1 MRLARLA
8 ETLGAINYLQTV
20 GSFGTA
26 APNPGYS
33 GGVSNHVNLPP

>member
-8 ETLGAINYLQTV
+8 ETLPAINYLQTV

-26 APNPGYS
+26 APILDTQGAER
-33 GGVSNHVNLPP
+33 